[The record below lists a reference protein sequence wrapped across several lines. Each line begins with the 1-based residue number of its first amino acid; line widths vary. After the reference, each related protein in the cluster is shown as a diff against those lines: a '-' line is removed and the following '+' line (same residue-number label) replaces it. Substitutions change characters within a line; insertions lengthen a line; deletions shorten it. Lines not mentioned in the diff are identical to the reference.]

1 MRKIKDGMTNTE
13 RYYTKNKN
21 ISTVISIEQY
31 EQIQAIAEREGKS
44 VSAWLKDA
52 IQYYMEYL
60 NELGV

>member
-21 ISTVISIEQY
+21 ISTVIPLEQY
-31 EQIQAIAEREGKS
+31 EQIQAMAKREDKS

-52 IQYYMEYL
+52 IQYYIEYL

>member
-1 MRKIKDGMTNTE
+1 MRKINDGMSNKE
-13 RYYTKNKN
+13 RFYTKNKSVRTD
-21 ISTVISIEQY
+21 ISNEQY
-31 EQIQAIAEREGKS
+31 EQIQAIAKREGKS